1 MNTLSIPSKLLKTLA
16 LAALLVPFACAAADE
31 AEKAPEPDPGWI
43 SENSN

>member
-1 MNTLSIPSKLLKTLA
+1 MKTLHSPSKLLKALA
-16 LAALLVPFACAAADE
+16 LAALLAPFACAAADE